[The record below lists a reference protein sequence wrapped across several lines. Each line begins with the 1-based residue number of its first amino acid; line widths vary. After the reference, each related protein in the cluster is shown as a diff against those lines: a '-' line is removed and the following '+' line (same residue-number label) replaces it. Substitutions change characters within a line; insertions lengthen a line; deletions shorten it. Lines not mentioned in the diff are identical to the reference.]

1 MTEEEKHISIT
12 DPSLTVG
19 IVQQV
24 GHSNITV
31 MLSAPE
37 EATAKANIGTFVIIP
52 ADKQTALYGKIIDI
66 RTAAVETVGSE
77 QKQIVP
83 MANVEL
89 MTTIYFVEGKPK
101 FTPGVATHPENGAIV
116 YSAHPKLI
124 KKVSE
129 NAQGDDTT
137 IHLKLATLFRGG
149 DSEINFSPERVFG
162 RHCAILG
169 TSGGGKSWS
178 LSRFVGE
185 TGKHK
190 SKVILFDA
198 TGEFYTLKG
207 GVRHVYL
214 GNDPSPRG
222 GSIPVSLPYYQ
233 LKESDLFAIFRPTGQ
248 SQPSKLR
255 AAMKTLKLLQLAPHL
270 GYGGIFVKAHKE
282 KVHYEQEYKRYYS
295 DIEDPFARFDIRRLS
310 QQIENECVYPN
321 RGTNESSSWG
331 GPNGQEHGGCIGLIN
346 RINDI
351 LKGTDLAPVFY
362 PDEKPSLFDEIDDFL
377 ADPKATVLRVS
388 LQYLSFAYGAREI
401 VANAIGRRLLEMGR
415 DSKFKKN
422 PLVIFLDEAH
432 QFLNS
437 AIVNEEN
444 VYPLDSFALI
454 AKEGRKYSLT
464 ICLSTQRPRDIP
476 EGVLSQIGTL
486 FVHRL
491 VNDAD
496 RSVVER
502 ASGDIQASSLSLLP
516 SLAPGEAVVFGV
528 DYPVPLSIQMIPP
541 DDKPDSRGPD
551 FQTYW
556 SRP

>member
-1 MTEEEKHISIT
+1 MTTTEDNAISIF
-12 DPSLTVG
+12 DPSREVG
-19 IVQQV
+19 IVHQV
-24 GHSNITV
+24 GLSTIT
-31 MLSAPE
+31 LLLAKN
-37 EATAKANIGTFVIIP
+37 EAINESLKIGAFVVIR
-52 ADKQTALYGKIIDI
+52 ADKTALYGKAIDI
-66 RTAAVETVGSE
+66 RS
-77 QKQIVP
+77 
-83 MANVEL
+83 
-89 MTTIYFVEGKPK
+89 TTIESSESGRQQLVSMASIELLASIDVIEGKIRV
-101 FTPGVATHPENGAIV
+101 TAGVSTHPDTGAPGYI
-116 YSAHPKLI
+116 AHPKLI
-124 KKVSE
+124 KKISE
-129 NAQGDDTT
+129 NLQGDGTDGTV
-137 IHLKLATLFRGG
+137 HLRLAKLFRAG
-149 DSEINFSPERVFG
+149 DSEITFTPERVFG

-185 TGKHK
+185 CGKHK

-207 GVRHVYL
+207 GVRHVFL
-214 GNDPSPRG
+214 GNDPAPRG
-222 GSIPVSLPYYQ
+222 GSVPVSLPYYQ
-233 LKESDLFAIFRPTGQ
+233 LKESDLFAIFRPSGQ

-270 GYGGIFVKAHKE
+270 GYAGNFVKAHKE
-282 KVHYEQEYKRYYS
+282 KIHFEQEYKRFYS

-321 RGTNESSSWG
+321 RGTTESTSWG
-331 GPNGQEHGGCIGLIN
+331 GPNGQEHGECIGLIN

-351 LKGTDLAPVFY
+351 LKSSDLAPVFY
-362 PDEKPSLFDEIDDFL
+362 PEEKPSLFDEIEDFL
-377 ADPKATVLRVS
+377 KDPKARVLRVS

-415 DSKFKKN
+415 DSLFKKN

-437 AIVNEEN
+437 HLVNEEVN
-444 VYPLDSFALI
+444 YPLDSFALI
-454 AKEGRKYSLT
+454 AKEGRKYALT

-496 RSVVER
+496 RNVVER
-502 ASGDIQASSLSLLP
+502 ASGDIQASSLALLP

-528 DYPVPLSIQMIPP
+528 DYPVPLTVQILPP
-541 DDKPDSRGPD
+541 EDKPDSKGPD
-551 FQTYW
+551 FQSYW
-556 SRP
+556 S